1 MLRLC
6 RRAVKRIAA
15 PFQAP
20 VTVASVRSFS
30 EASNGGSGS
39 SNKTTHFGFQ
49 TVSEG
54 LKKGMVGEVFTGVAN
69 NYDVM
74 NDVMSLGVHRLWKD
88 HFIASVQPV
97 SGNKI
102 LDVAGGTGDIAFRAI
117 DYVRKNEKGE
127 DLEMEVVTVCD
138 INPSMLEEGKKK
150 VSDGGYFTSTGMD
163 QVRFIEG
170 DAENLPFED
179 ASFDIYTIA
188 FGLRNVTE
196 IPKALSEAQR
206 VLKPGGRFFC
216 LEFSRVE
223 NPLLGPL
230 YDLYSFNVIPP
241 MGELVA
247 QNRDAYQYLV
257 ESIRKHPPQQE
268 LKRLMIQSGF
278 TSVQYENLS
287 MGIVAIHSGFKSVD

>member
-1 MLRLC
+1 
-6 RRAVKRIAA
+6 VKRIAA

-20 VTVASVRSFS
+20 TVTSARSFS
-30 EASNGGSGS
+30 GASNGGSGKT
-39 SNKTTHFGFQ
+39 NKTTHFGFQ

-54 LKKGMVGEVFTGVAN
+54 LKKGMVGEVFTGVAS

-88 HFIASVQPV
+88 YFIGSVQPV
-97 SGNKI
+97 SSNKI

-117 DYVRKNEKGE
+117 DYVRKNEKGD

-138 INPSMLEEGKKK
+138 INASMLEEGKKK

-170 DAENLPFED
+170 DAEHLPFED

-188 FGLRNVTE
+188 FGLRNVTD

-223 NPLLGPL
+223 NPVLGPL

-278 TSVQYENLS
+278 SSVQYENLS
-287 MGIVAIHSGFKSVD
+287 MGVVAIHSGYKSADSK